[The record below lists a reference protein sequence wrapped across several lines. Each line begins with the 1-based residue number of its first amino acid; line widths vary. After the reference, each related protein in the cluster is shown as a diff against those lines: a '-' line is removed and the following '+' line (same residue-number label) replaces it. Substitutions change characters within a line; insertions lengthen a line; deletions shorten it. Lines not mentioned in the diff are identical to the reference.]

1 MEVFS
6 PVNKDL
12 VPFDIL
18 AAINSKDKLIKSQYY
33 GKSWE
38 EHIMDRFDFKILKNK
53 RLKNTEKS

>member
-1 MEVFS
+1 M
-6 PVNKDL
+6 
-12 VPFDIL
+12 PFDIL